1 MITVERIATMMTS
14 KDPQIGDQYRSVGSA
29 FRNAAW
35 VLTEIF
41 KSRDGIDHARLT
53 STHDSTECRTL
64 ALSVVA
70 DTRRFTLAEARE
82 KTAS

>member
-1 MITVERIATMMTS
+1 MAAKE
-14 KDPQIGDQYRSVGSA
+14 PQVGQQYRSVGSA

-41 KSRDGIDHARLT
+41 TSHDGIDHARLT
-53 STHDSTECRTL
+53 STHDSTERRTL

-70 DTRRFTLAEARE
+70 DTRRFTLAETPD
-82 KTAS
+82 KSTG